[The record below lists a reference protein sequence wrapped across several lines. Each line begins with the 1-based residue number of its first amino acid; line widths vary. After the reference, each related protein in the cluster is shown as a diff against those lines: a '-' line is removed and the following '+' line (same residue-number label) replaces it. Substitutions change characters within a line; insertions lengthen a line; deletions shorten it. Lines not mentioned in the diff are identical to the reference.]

1 MAAKRLPRRPLRQT
15 GLCIIC
21 PVYLSRHLKPLPTA
35 FACSTQELEPVL
47 TLSKKT
53 LFAALA
59 ALGFSALSIGT
70 ASAETQYGRSY
81 KVAGKSYTPMTKVSS
96 SFSQTGNASW
106 YGNGFH
112 GRKTASGE
120 RYNMHALTAAHRTLP
135 MGTVVKVTNTRNGKS
150 VMVKVN
156 DRGPFHGNRVLDL
169 SKAAASQLGFVS
181 SGTAPVKI
189 ELLGRGAKAAPA
201 TTAPALIAA
210 APALQKPAI
219 INTPSSVIAPKE
231 IYVDL
236 KTFGTE
242 REALAYVGQ
251 ANRQLAAA
259 FMNPQVM
266 VEKRGYEYTVKMGPF
281 TAQERADAAEKQVRE
296 AVVAVPTSI

>member
-1 MAAKRLPRRPLRQT
+1 M
-15 GLCIIC
+15 
-21 PVYLSRHLKPLPTA
+21 
-35 FACSTQELEPVL
+35 

-53 LFAALA
+53 LFTALT
-59 ALGFSALSIGT
+59 ALSIGVLSIGT
-70 ASAETQYGRSY
+70 AAAQTQYGRSY
-81 KVAGKSYTPMTKVSS
+81 KVAGKTYTPMTKVSS

-120 RYNMHALTAAHRTLP
+120 RYNMNALTAAHRTLP
-135 MGTVVKVTNTRNGKS
+135 LGTMVRVTNTRNGKS
-150 VMVKVN
+150 VNVRVN

-169 SKAAASQLGFVS
+169 SRAAASQLGFIH
-181 SGTAPVKI
+181 SGTAPVRI
-189 ELLGRGAKAAPA
+189 EIVGRGTKAAPA

-210 APALQKPAI
+210 APALKQPAL
-219 INTPSSVIAPKE
+219 INTPATVLAPKE

-236 KTFGTE
+236 KSFGTE
-242 REALAYVGQ
+242 REALAYVSQ

-259 FMNPQVM
+259 LMNPQVM
-266 VEKRGYEYTVKMGPF
+266 VEKRGYEYTVKMGPV

-296 AVVAVPTSI
+296 AVVPLPTSI